1 MQFIYGM
8 GIDAF
13 EARCVQLAE
22 RYGPG
27 FTLSDAVKSA
37 IRKFVPVY

>member
-1 MQFIYGM
+1 M

-13 EARCVQLAE
+13 EARCAQLAE